1 MGNSHPQP
9 GSNEFAAEFQ
19 RIEAAISC
27 EEAKFE
33 LQRDTE
39 SLRQLHLQLID
50 MKIACAKHWCTFTS
64 ELVKRHKNAAKLSC
78 CFNVSLECQRAVA
91 WRRTQHAFYH
101 RLLALLEE
109 EKSALQQR
117 CPAMEIPLPSL
128 EAVPEAL
135 PIGDDIC
142 SSCTLCLRLL
152 RWEPLLH
159 CGQDGSVQDFKW
171 LPHTGLPYVEE
182 LGPGTPPAG
191 LEAARQPCTNTFG
204 IAQVAQPTGTATS
217 PGLAQ
222 AEEVHLAAAATGGG
236 QGQAAASLAASA
248 GAFSASSAGVDAG
261 ATHSPDASAEN
272 KSVEAREHQAELQA
286 H

>member
-1 MGNSHPQP
+1 MSAWSANVLSLGGGPNKP
-9 GSNEFAAEFQ
+9 FTT
-19 RIEAAISC
+19 SC
-27 EEAKFE
+27 W
-33 LQRDTE
+33 
-39 SLRQLHLQLID
+39 H
-50 MKIACAKHWCTFTS
+50 C
-64 ELVKRHKNAAKLSC
+64 
-78 CFNVSLECQRAVA
+78 
-91 WRRTQHAFYH
+91 WRRKN
-101 RLLALLEE
+101 LLCSRGALPWRFLCRHL
-109 EKSALQQR
+109 KRYLR
-117 CPAMEIPLPSL
+117 P
-128 EAVPEAL
+128 L

-142 SSCTLCLRLL
+142 SSCTVYLRLL

-191 LEAARQPCTNTFG
+191 LEAARQPRTSTFG

-217 PGLAQ
+217 PGMAQ
-222 AEEVHLAAAATGGG
+222 AAEVHLAAAPTGGG

-261 ATHSPDASAEN
+261 ATHSHGTTAES